1 MKRVGFFVA
10 LVFTCILT
18 AVANLIVE
26 RVIGINF
33 FALSFWF
40 VIPAGALLVGAAA
53 ASGGV
58 LAARYFHLRLGIF
71 EALLMVVASA
81 FTLWLIY
88 FLDYLTFVLP
98 DGRRAIELVDFG
110 KYVDL
115 VVTNAHMRVGRG
127 ARDAGKVGELGY
139 WLLVIQFI
147 GFLIGGFVTFLFGLN
162 MQRCNQ
168 CGSYLRKLKTKLTPD
183 MTLEETEKMLEWLRR
198 GDISN
203 YQKVISWI
211 SDRKLK
217 TDLPVAKLRF
227 DLLGCPKCK
236 TETLENNVLVL
247 AKGEWKTVSELRQ
260 LRPLGEGLSLRESFD
275 VKKSVNPR
283 L

>member
-1 MKRVGFFVA
+1 MKRIGFIVA
-10 LVFTCILT
+10 LVFTCVLT
-18 AVANLIVE
+18 AVANLVID

-33 FALSFWF
+33 FSLSFWF
-40 VIPAGALLVGAAA
+40 VIPAGALIVGASA

-58 LAARYFHLRLGIF
+58 LAARYLHLRLGIF
-71 EALLMVVASA
+71 EALLMAVAAA
-81 FTLWLIY
+81 FAMWLIY
-88 FLDYLTFVLP
+88 FLDYLTLVLP

-147 GFLIGGFVTFLFGLN
+147 GFLVGGFATFLFGLN
-162 MQRCNQ
+162 MPRCSQ
-168 CGSYLRKLKTKLTPD
+168 CGSYFRKLKTRLTPD
-183 MTLEETEKMLEWLRR
+183 MTLEEGEKMLEWLRR

-203 YQKVISWI
+203 YQKVIGWV

-217 TDLPVAKLRF
+217 TNSPVAKLKF

-236 TETLENNVLVL
+236 TEVLESNVLVL
-247 AKGEWKTVSELRQ
+247 AKGEWKTVSDLRDMR
-260 LRPLGEGLSLRESFD
+260 LVGEGLSLREAFD
-275 VKKSVNPR
+275 VKRV
-283 L
+283 